1 MSNCIPCPPCQGD
14 EPLVCEPY
22 GTVTT
27 GNRIMVED
35 DAFCTKTLANPSV
48 PANLIWDNGIKWKT
62 PGTGPFDEFTDYTAT
77 GTTEARNLVTRSSDY
92 INVLDFGADQSGNTD
107 SSPAFQAAVNACGTS
122 GIIYIPKGT
131 YRLVTN
137 VTTGTKAVSFEIDPN
152 TSFFGG
158 GQIQNPALYGYF
170 YNGNIQDTPT
180 SRIVGTSSSPVN
192 NAAGSGVF
200 TKHSSLGSSGTGQ
213 NPALFAVGYKYSTA
227 VTSRVQGIY
236 AEAIDKAGAFG
247 TFFPLS
253 RFAGI
258 VDSGYNNRGDAYGI
272 IAYAQAGT
280 SVADTPNGSYC
291 VAAEAEIQ
299 WWHQTPR
306 PSPRALNPNNFSSA
320 FVATNRTIGSTEG
333 DAAFMVNPFTDVG
346 WKGGFIVTDSVGAAQ
361 VSDVAFGCYQQNV
374 VYGLDLAEGS
384 YSFAAIS
391 IPNNSAIRAYNAAGT
406 LENNILAFNGV
417 DVLSLGIDVNVVHVQ
432 TKNLLPSAGNTWILG
447 SNPAPWQNIY
457 SNNPLTVV
465 SDARLKKDIA
475 DCELGLDFIKEL
487 RPVSYKFI
495 EGSKKAVKFENGEV
509 TETESIPGVRRHYG
523 LLAQEVRGVLSKF
536 NLTGEDFSG
545 WNLSDKDDPNSAQS
559 LRYEA
564 FISPMIKAIKEIAD
578 KIEEIESKLN

>member
-1 MSNCIPCPPCQGD
+1 MSNCIPCPPCEGD

-27 GNRIMVED
+27 GNRILVED
-35 DAFCTKTLANPSV
+35 DAFCTKTLTNPSV
-48 PANLIWDNGIKWKT
+48 PATLVWDNGIKWET
-62 PGTGPFDEFTDYTAT
+62 PGTVGFDEFTDYTAT

-92 INVLDFGADQSGNTD
+92 INVLDFGADQTGTAD

-122 GIIYIPKGT
+122 GVVNIPRGI
-131 YRLVTN
+131 YRLNSNVSSGSKAISFNIDADVTF
-137 VTTGTKAVSFEIDPN
+137 T
-152 TSFFGG
+152 GG
-158 GQIQNPALYGYF
+158 GQILDPALYGYF
-170 YNGNIQDTPT
+170 YNGNIQDSPT

-192 NAAGSGVF
+192 NSAASAAF
-200 TKHSSLGSSGTGQ
+200 TKHSSLGASGTFQ

-247 TFFPLS
+247 TFVEGG
-253 RFAGI
+253 RFSGI

-280 SVADTPNGSYC
+280 SPADTPNGSYC
-291 VAAEAEIQ
+291 VAAEGEIQ

-306 PSPRALNPNNFSSA
+306 PAIRSLNPNNFSSA

-346 WKGGFIVTDSVGAAQ
+346 WKGGFIVPDSVGAAQ
-361 VSDVAFGCYQQNV
+361 VTDAAFGCYQQNIA
-374 VYGLDLAEGS
+374 YGLDLAQGS

-391 IPNNSAIRAYNAAGT
+391 IPNNTAIRAYNAAGT
-406 LENNILAFNGV
+406 SEENILTLNGI
-417 DVLSLGIDVNVVHVQ
+417 DVLSVGIDTNVAHVQ
-432 TKNLLPSAGNTWILG
+432 TKNLLPSAGNTWLLG

-457 SNNPLTVV
+457 SNNPLNVV
-465 SDARLKKDIA
+465 SDARLKKDIE
-475 DCELGLDFIKEL
+475 DCDLGLDFIKEL

-495 EGSKKAVKFENGEV
+495 EGSKNAVKFENGEV
-509 TETESIPGVRRHYG
+509 TETESIPGVRTHYG
-523 LLAQEVRGVLSKF
+523 LLAQDVRDVLGKF
-536 NLTGEDFSG
+536 NLDGNSFAG
-545 WNLSDKDDPNSAQS
+545 WNLADKDDPESAQS
-559 LRYEA
+559 LRYES
-564 FISPMIKAIKEIAD
+564 FISPIIKAIKEIAQ
-578 KIEEIESKLN
+578 KVEEIESKLN